1 MSSKDL
7 TPDNLQQHV
16 TANTVPDALA
26 APTAEIGDHVVDHV
40 ASQVNDRSQFI
51 RRTYLHLMGAILLF
65 TGFEWAMFQ
74 TPYAEMFAV
83 FMLQTSWL
91 GVLAA
96 FLVVA
101 FIASTVAH
109 RVESKGAQYA
119 ALGAYVVAQAI
130 IFIPMFFIALA
141 VDPKIVQLSVAVTLG
156 AFAALTAVAMLSGR
170 DFTFLKSFVR
180 WGAVVALATIV
191 GGLVFGFHLG
201 TYFSMAMIGLA
212 GASILYDTSK
222 VLKSYPDDRYVAAAL
237 ELFAS
242 IALMLWY
249 VLRFFL
255 SRR

>member
-1 MSSKDL
+1 MSTKDL

-16 TANTVPDALA
+16 TANDVPGAPA
-26 APTAEIGDHVVDHV
+26 APTAEIGDHVVDQAV
-40 ASQVNDRSQFI
+40 GEVNDRSQFI

-65 TGFEWAMFQ
+65 TGFEWAVFQ
-74 TPYAEMFAV
+74 TPFAEMFAV

-130 IFIPMFFIALA
+130 IFIPMFYIALA
-141 VDPKIVQLSVAVTLG
+141 VDPKIIQLSVAVTLG

-170 DFTFLKSFVR
+170 DFTFLKSLVR
-180 WGAVVALATIV
+180 WGALVALATIV
-191 GGLVFGFHLG
+191 AGIAFGFHLG
-201 TYFSMAMIGLA
+201 TYFSMGMIGLA
-212 GASILYDTSK
+212 GAAILYDTSK
-222 VLKSYPDDRYVAAAL
+222 VLKSYPEDRYVAAAL

-249 VLRFFL
+249 VMRFFL